1 MKKIMLIALTGLL
14 MAGSAVPAL
23 ALGPLDINADLP
35 LYSKYVWRG
44 INLTN
49 DYVLQ
54 PELDISLMGF
64 KLGVWG
70 NYELTDVNE
79 MSGDFSEF
87 NYSLAWGMSFPFINL
102 GIGYIYYEYPEA
114 GEFNT
119 SEFYVSGK
127 VNVLLSPS
135 LTIYQD
141 VDKFKGAYWE
151 ASVSYDFELGETTKL
166 ETTGGLG
173 LGSKS
178 YITGYFPVDPDLPWS
193 PDFSTDASA
202 TDYYLDLR
210 VPFHPIPF
218 ITVAPS
224 LTWTSLLGEAKDSV
238 SAAPDDTV
246 YSGITSNFYWGI
258 TASFGF

>member
-1 MKKIMLIALTGLL
+1 MKKILLFALTGILL
-14 MAGSAVPAL
+14 TGAVPAA

-44 INLTN
+44 MDFTD

-54 PELDISLMGF
+54 PELDVSLFGF
-64 KLGVWG
+64 SLGIWT
-70 NYELTDVNE
+70 NYELTNVNDL
-79 MSGDFSEF
+79 SGDFSQV
-87 NYSLAWGMSFPFINL
+87 NYSLGWGLSLPFINL
-102 GIGYIYYEYPEA
+102 GLGYIYYDYPQN
-114 GEFNT
+114 GDFNT
-119 SEFYVSGK
+119 SEFYISGK
-127 VNVLLSPS
+127 VNVLLSPK

-141 VDKFKGAYWE
+141 LDRTKGAYWE

-178 YITGYFPVDPDLPWS
+178 YITGYFPVDPDLPWT

-224 LTWTSLLGEAKDSV
+224 VTWTSLLGEAKDSV
-238 SAAPDDTV
+238 SAAPDDEW
-246 YSGITSNFYWGI
+246 YLSQTSNFYWGI